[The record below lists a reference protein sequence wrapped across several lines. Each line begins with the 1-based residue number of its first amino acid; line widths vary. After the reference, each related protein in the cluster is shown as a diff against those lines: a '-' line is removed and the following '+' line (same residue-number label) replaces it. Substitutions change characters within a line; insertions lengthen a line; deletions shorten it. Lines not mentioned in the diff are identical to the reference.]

1 MMKKVVLA
9 ILVLVLLVPATVG
22 ARGQDG
28 DVLERILDVY
38 PHVTKEQ
45 LVSEIEYASQI
56 TKLPGDVIAS
66 QMYDELRA
74 KMPELQNKIAVL
86 GGKGDGAY
94 QLASSSKGNVFFET
108 ASTAGIPHGHVGIYY
123 TPDYI
128 VESVPGSG
136 VRKVK
141 LIDKRVD
148 AGSKILT
155 PKPQYAST
163 SAREQAADWAHGRI
177 GESYSYNFATNRATS
192 CVGDKNCSKL
202 VWCAFKEKVKIDI
215 DKNGG
220 LGVYPVDIRDSPM
233 FLTLKS
239 Y

>member
-1 MMKKVVLA
+1 MKKVVLA
-9 ILVLVLLVPATVG
+9 ILLLVLIIPATVG
-22 ARGQDG
+22 AHGQDG

-45 LVSEIEYASQI
+45 LVSEIEYASQV
-56 TKLPGDVIAS
+56 TKLPPDVIAS

-74 KMPELQNKIAVL
+74 KKPAPQQRITPL

-148 AGSKILT
+148 SGSKILT
-155 PKPQYAST
+155 SKQQYASAA
-163 SAREQAADWAHGRI
+163 AREQAADWAHGRI
-177 GESYSYNFATNRATS
+177 GESYSYNFATNRTTS
-192 CVGDKNCSKL
+192 CIGDKNCSKL
-202 VWCAFKEKVKIDI
+202 VWCAFKEKANIDI
-215 DKNGG
+215 DKDGG

>member
-9 ILVLVLLVPATVG
+9 ILVLLLIVPATVS

-38 PHVTKEQ
+38 PHITKEQ
-45 LVSEIEYASQI
+45 LVSDIEYASQV
-56 TKLPGDVIAS
+56 TQLPQDVIAS
-66 QMYDELRA
+66 QMYDELRE
-74 KMPELQNKIAVL
+74 KKPVLQNKITVL
-86 GGKGDGAY
+86 GGKGNGAY

-123 TPDYI
+123 TTDYI

-148 AGSKILT
+148 SGSKILT
-155 PKPQYAST
+155 PKSQYASA

-177 GESYSYNFATNRATS
+177 GESYSYNFAQIARLHASGIRTAPSSYGAPSKKKRKSIPIRMAAWAS
-192 CVGDKNCSKL
+192 IRSISGILLCS
-202 VWCAFKEKVKIDI
+202 
-215 DKNGG
+215 
-220 LGVYPVDIRDSPM
+220 SP
-233 FLTLKS
+233 
-239 Y
+239 

>member
-9 ILVLVLLVPATVG
+9 ILVLLLIVPATVS

-28 DVLERILDVY
+28 DILERILDVY
-38 PHVTKEQ
+38 PYVTKEQ
-45 LVSEIEYASQI
+45 LVSDIEYASQV
-56 TKLPGDVIAS
+56 TKLPHDVIAS
-66 QMYDELRA
+66 QMYDELFA
-74 KMPELQNKIAVL
+74 KKPALQNKITVL
-86 GGKGDGAY
+86 GGKGNGAY

-123 TPDYI
+123 TTDYI

-148 AGSKILT
+148 SGSKILT
-155 PKPQYAST
+155 PKPQYASA

-202 VWCAFKEKVKIDI
+202 VWCAFKEKAKIDI
-215 DKNGG
+215 DKDGG